1 MSFKYYDLL
10 GKIVVG
16 SVLLTLVLW
25 YENVENIP
33 SYFSVAFLP
42 IALVVGYFI
51 DTIGAWLEGI
61 YYRLMGGKPSREIF
75 RKKVGTNYSGWG
87 RVKFYK
93 IDEINTILTED
104 SEDEKFGTAMR
115 IAYATLNS
123 RSITFLEQYNFSRSM
138 TTLFVVIQVYFACK
152 IISNELLCNKS
163 FDNEEL
169 LFIIAFVCT
178 IVLFYRMKERA
189 YFYVKE
195 VLNDVLRPQQNNKK

>member
-75 RKKVGTNYSGWG
+75 ATCISK
-87 RVKFYK
+87 
-93 IDEINTILTED
+93 NTKTSTTERP
-104 SEDEKFGTAMR
+104 T
-115 IAYATLNS
+115 
-123 RSITFLEQYNFSRSM
+123 Q
-138 TTLFVVIQVYFACK
+138 
-152 IISNELLCNKS
+152 
-163 FDNEEL
+163 
-169 LFIIAFVCT
+169 
-178 IVLFYRMKERA
+178 MKGA
-189 YFYVKE
+189 PGK
-195 VLNDVLRPQQNNKK
+195 

>member
-25 YENVENIP
+25 YEKVENIP

-42 IALVVGYFI
+42 IALVIGYFI
-51 DTIGAWLEGI
+51 DTIGAWLENA
-61 YYRLMGGKPSREIF
+61 YYKLMGGKPSREIF
-75 RKKVGTNYSGWG
+75 HKKAGTNYSGWC

-93 IDEINTILTED
+93 LDEVNTKLTED
-104 SEDEKFGTAMR
+104 SEDEKFGSAMR
-115 IAYATLNS
+115 ISYAAQNS

-138 TTLFVVIQVYFACK
+138 TTLFVIIQVSFACK
-152 IISNELLCNKS
+152 IICHELLCNKC

-169 LFIIAFVCT
+169 FFIISFVCT

-195 VLNDVLRPQQNNKK
+195 VLNDVLRPQQNSKK